1 MNCPNCGAPITGNQ
15 CNYCGTWFIISNE
28 SKINNITD
36 LDKQR
41 IALKQSMTLQSIL
54 HSSTNM
60 PYNLKTMF
68 EKGRLK

>member
-28 SKINNITD
+28 SKINNITE
-36 LDKQR
+36 
-41 IALKQSMTLQSIL
+41 INECNALNQFMTLQSIL
-54 HSSTNM
+54 HFSTNM

-68 EKGRLK
+68 EKEG